1 MIYAA
6 KSKPGEYHSV
16 EKSNK
21 RGRTEVA
28 VFMSAGR
35 ESLWK
40 SKNSVGERSALR
52 RVSYTCS
59 LESCVAHER
68 RGRRR
73 TLKDLRVSVTR
84 RKASMARL
92 VCGEMENWVREGG
105 FGGGGRRSGQS
116 YVQR

>member
-6 KSKPGEYHSV
+6 KTKPGEYHSV
-16 EKSNK
+16 QKSNK

-59 LESCVAHER
+59 LESCV
-68 RGRRR
+68 R
-73 TLKDLRVSVTR
+73 TRAPWAQTYPEGLEGLSN
-84 RKASMARL
+84 AEESFH
-92 VCGEMENWVREGG
+92 GE
-105 FGGGGRRSGQS
+105 SG
-116 YVQR
+116 V

>member
-1 MIYAA
+1 M
-6 KSKPGEYHSV
+6 
-16 EKSNK
+16 
-21 RGRTEVA
+21 
-28 VFMSAGR
+28 FMSAGR

-84 RKASMARL
+84 RKASMARV
-92 VCGEMENWVREGG
+92 VCGEMRNWVREGG
-105 FGGGGRRSGQS
+105 FGFNFGRGGRRSGQG
-116 YVQR
+116 YVQT